1 MEAFPQ
7 TGLPDFQKT
16 QTRCENLKS
25 NAKLVYMCV
34 HMYIFLKRMQSF
46 FFFFHF
52 PKGPESLQSRLESGP
67 GVWDGVV
74 EGSC

>member
-25 NAKLVYMCV
+25 NAKFVYMCV

-46 FFFFHF
+46 VFFFFF
-52 PKGPESLQSRLESGP
+52 FISQRVQSPCNLDLNLGLGSGM
-67 GVWDGVV
+67 
-74 EGSC
+74 E

>member
-25 NAKLVYMCV
+25 NAKFVYMCV
-34 HMYIFLKRMQSF
+34 HMYIFLKRKQSY
-46 FFFFHF
+46 FFFH
-52 PKGPESLQSRLESGP
+52 SQRVQSPCNLDLNLGLGSGM
-67 GVWDGVV
+67 
-74 EGSC
+74 E